1 MTHVIDRWSSRYRI
15 ILLYAM
21 LNLVAFSVLRGIL
34 LICSWGDIEHTFA
47 SIAYIFWA
55 GFIYDLVFN
64 MYFCIFFALLLL
76 FIPNRLYTGK
86 IFRVLTYAFF
96 FVFIYGLYFV
106 LVAECLFWEE
116 FGTRFNF
123 ISVDY
128 LIYRHEVVQNIRESY
143 PVGWLLAAIAAVSL
157 VTFYGLKAQLSKAL
171 LIEERFSK
179 RMVVFAAILAAS
191 GLSYVCIG
199 QSLRDSHSNNYVAE
213 LASNG
218 PYQFVAA
225 FKNNTLDY
233 EAFYRQGDDDKLSQ
247 VLKTIVGKDP
257 DAGDIYDI
265 LREVTSAGEEKNLN
279 VILISVES
287 LSAKYLSRFGN
298 TKGITPFMDQWFT
311 QGLLFTNF
319 YATGTRTTR
328 GLEAITLSVPPTP
341 GRSIVKRP
349 DNANYHSLGNVFKDR
364 GYDVAF
370 LYGGRGFFDNMN
382 TFFSGNG
389 YRIVDQ
395 ADFSDDEIT
404 FENAWGV
411 SDEDLYR
418 KTIQEANQSYRAGKP
433 FFFHVMT
440 TSNHRPYTYLEG
452 KIDIPSGTNRSGAV
466 KYTDYALRELMTMA
480 KRQEWFKDTV
490 FVIVADH
497 CASSAGR
504 VGLPIEK
511 YHIPLFVYAPE
522 YVLPGEIDKISSQ
535 VDIGPT
541 LLSLLNFNYK
551 SYFFGQDIL
560 SEDFAERALIGNYQK
575 LALYKNNKLVI
586 LSPQQKI
593 AVMDDP
599 NHSDSIVEEKAALT
613 DLDIET
619 MSYYQGSSYILK
631 HRLSRRGEF
640 LAGKK
645 WTFEMGYGQKRTA
658 SDVVPSAS
666 GS

>member
-1 MTHVIDRWSSRYRI
+1 MTRMIDRLASRYSI
-15 ILLYAM
+15 ILLYVM
-21 LNLVAFSVLRGIL
+21 LNLVAFSALRGVL
-34 LICSWGDIEHTFA
+34 LIHSWGDIEHTFA
-47 SIAYIFWA
+47 NIAYIFWA
-55 GFIYDLVFN
+55 GFIYDVVFN
-64 MYFCIFFALLLL
+64 LYFCIFFSLLLL
-76 FIPNRLYTGK
+76 CVPNRVYTGK
-86 IFRVLTYAFF
+86 IFKALTYFFF

-106 LVAECLFWEE
+106 LVAEFLFWEE

-128 LIYRHEVVQNIRESY
+128 LIYRHEVVQNIQESY
-143 PVGWLLAAIAAVSL
+143 PVGWLLTAIGVVSL
-157 VTFYGLKAQLSKAL
+157 VTFWGLKTHISKTL
-171 LIEERFSK
+171 LIKEGFSK
-179 RMVVFAAILAAS
+179 RMVFFTAILAAS
-191 GLSYVCIG
+191 LLSYVCID
-199 QSLRDSHSNNYVAE
+199 QSLRNTHSNNYVSE

-233 EAFYRQGDDDKLSQ
+233 KTFYRQGDDNKLSQ
-247 VLKTIVGKDP
+247 VVKAMVGKDP
-257 DAGDIYDI
+257 DTGDLFDI
-265 LREVTSAGEEKNLN
+265 SREVTSAGEEKNLN

-298 TKGITPFMDQWFT
+298 TKDITPFMDQWFT

-349 DNANYHSLGNVFKDR
+349 DNANYQSLGKVFKDR

-370 LYGGRGFFDNMN
+370 LYGGIGFFDNMN
-382 TFFSGNG
+382 AFFSGNG

-395 ADFSDDEIT
+395 TDFNDDEVT

-418 KTIQEANQSYRAGKP
+418 KTIQEANQSCRAGKP

-466 KYTDYALRELMTMA
+466 KYADYALQELMMMA

-497 CASSAGR
+497 CASSSGR

-522 YVLPGEIDKISSQ
+522 YVMPGEIDKISSQ
-535 VDIGPT
+535 IDIAPT

-551 SYFFGQDIL
+551 SYFFGRDIL
-560 SEDFAERALIGNYQK
+560 SDDFVERALIGNYQK
-575 LALYKNNKLVI
+575 LGLYKDNKLVI

-593 AVMDDP
+593 EIMDDP
-599 NHSDSIVEEKAALT
+599 HHAQHIAEESTVLT
-613 DLDIET
+613 NLDVET
-619 MSYYQGSSYILK
+619 MSYYQGGNYVLT
-631 HRLSRRGEF
+631 HRLNRMGEF

-645 WTFEMGYGQKRTA
+645 WTFETGYGEKRTA